1 LSILGID
8 GITYGVEDVAQCRR
22 FFLDWGLA
30 LERESPQR
38 LEFATLNGCQVLIL
52 NKDDPSLPPA
62 IEPGSTLREVVWGA
76 DSETNLTCTDPNG
89 LAIRVRL
96 SQKRKLDIKGV
107 PSNTWDSARRV
118 DAPTKVYERAHPVE
132 VGHVVFFTDRL
143 AEMEKFYCGRL
154 GFHVSDRY
162 PGRGLFLRGPE
173 TGGHHDLFLLQMNEQ
188 KHGLEH
194 VAFTVRD
201 NHEVFGGGLHI
212 SRCGWPTVI
221 GPGRHP
227 VSSAFFWYVKCPA
240 GGMVEYYADEDVLTG
255 AWRPRDM
262 APIPHEFAEWAID
275 GGLDGNTHRQAGG
288 PQGD

>member
-1 LSILGID
+1 
-8 GITYGVEDVAQCRR
+8 
-22 FFLDWGLA
+22 
-30 LERESPQR
+30 SPQR

-201 NHEVFGGGLHI
+201 LHDVFDRGLHI
-212 SRCGWPTVI
+212 SRCGRPTVP
-221 GPGRHP
+221 GPGRSARCSGCARRSIP
-227 VSSAFFWYVKCPA
+227 TRKWARSPTWRTRRSTRRRCCSSGSRAARRASRRCGIRWARASIASPSPSASPPA
-240 GGMVEYYADEDVLTG
+240 S
-255 AWRPRDM
+255 R
-262 APIPHEFAEWAID
+262 
-275 GGLDGNTHRQAGG
+275 
-288 PQGD
+288 